1 MVAHPG
7 LNSYKE
13 ITMKKAWAL
22 GLVLTSLFAISGCSA
37 IDAIASGR
45 VTGTYELRSVNGTQ
59 PPALIYQEPG
69 YSEEI
74 LSATFSLE
82 SDGSY
87 SEAGIIRQTT
97 NGRSVTSGT
106 SSRGYYDE
114 YNGDIT
120 FRETGGR
127 TYYGSY
133 TNGRLVIEDQG
144 LTLTYLRY

>member
-1 MVAHPG
+1 
-7 LNSYKE
+7 
-13 ITMKKAWAL
+13 MKKAWTLGVAL
-22 GLVLTSLFAISGCSA
+22 ASLFAISGCSA
-37 IDAIASGR
+37 IDSIASGG
-45 VTGTYELRSVNGTQ
+45 VVGTYELRSINGTQ

-82 SDGSY
+82 RDGSY

-97 NGRSVTSGT
+97 NGRSVTSSS

-120 FRETGGR
+120 FRESGGR

-133 TNGRLVIEDQG
+133 TNGRLVIQDQG

>member
-1 MVAHPG
+1 
-7 LNSYKE
+7 
-13 ITMKKAWAL
+13 MKKAWTWGLAL
-22 GLVLTSLFAISGCSA
+22 ASLFVISGCSA
-37 IDAIASGR
+37 IDAISSGR
-45 VTGTYELRSVNGTQ
+45 VVGTYELRSINGTQ

-74 LSATFSLE
+74 LSANFSLE

-97 NGRSVTSGT
+97 NGRSLTSGT

-114 YNGDIT
+114 YNGDVT

-127 TYYGSY
+127 TYYGRY

>member
-1 MVAHPG
+1 
-7 LNSYKE
+7 
-13 ITMKKAWAL
+13 MKKGWTL
-22 GLVLTSLFAISGCSA
+22 GLALASLFAISGCSA
-37 IDAIASGR
+37 IDAIANGQI
-45 VTGTYELRSVNGTQ
+45 TGTYELRSINGTQ
-59 PPALIYQEPG
+59 PPALVYQEPG

-97 NGRSVTSGT
+97 NGRALTSST

-114 YNGDIT
+114 YNGAIT
-120 FRETGGR
+120 FNETGGR
-127 TYYGSY
+127 TYYGSF

-144 LTLTYLRY
+144 LTLTYYRY